1 MNYGT
6 AMTIIF
12 HICKEDR
19 PIIYMH
25 DEPTGVHPITAVFIR
40 SF

>member
-6 AMTIIF
+6 TMTIIF

-25 DEPTGVHPITAVFIR
+25 DEPTGVHPRTTLFILT
-40 SF
+40 F

>member
-12 HICKEDR
+12 HICEEDR
-19 PIIYMH
+19 PIIYMQ
-25 DEPTGVHPITAVFIR
+25 DEPMGVHPRNTVFIL